1 MHPTHKYRHITCAY
15 AHVYIHARTCICTHS
30 HVYSGL
36 YIYTHTQAYIYR
48 VHICSMCVQDSF
60 EQHGR
65 TAMLLEEDRK
75 KKRSGPSMESYAGLN
90 MSDEMF
96 WKPSSKSTC
105 ARALP
110 VLCAIL
116 QLHVSV
122 DIRKGKD
129 RNGGWEVCKKQWED
143 GTLDWRVSFMES
155 FLRLGRLFVHSA
167 TYLIQ
172 MLHVL
177 LHLKRIRSV
186 LLELGGIICSITFKL
201 KVVILFGII
210 RLP

>member
-1 MHPTHKYRHITCAY
+1 
-15 AHVYIHARTCICTHS
+15 
-30 HVYSGL
+30 
-36 YIYTHTQAYIYR
+36 
-48 VHICSMCVQDSF
+48 MCVQDSF

-65 TAMLLEEDRK
+65 TAMSLEEDRK

-110 VLCAIL
+110 VLCNPSDSCVCRHKEGERQKWRLRSMQEAMG
-116 QLHVSV
+116 
-122 DIRKGKD
+122 R
-129 RNGGWEVCKKQWED
+129 RNTGLKSF
-143 GTLDWRVSFMES
+143 SFMES

-167 TYLIQ
+167 TCLIQ